1 MIIENG
7 NEKESFGFFFE
18 SVVKTIENYDICY
31 IIVKNCIFNEKR

>member
-1 MIIENG
+1 MGVNK
-7 NEKESFGFFFE
+7 KEPLGSFFE